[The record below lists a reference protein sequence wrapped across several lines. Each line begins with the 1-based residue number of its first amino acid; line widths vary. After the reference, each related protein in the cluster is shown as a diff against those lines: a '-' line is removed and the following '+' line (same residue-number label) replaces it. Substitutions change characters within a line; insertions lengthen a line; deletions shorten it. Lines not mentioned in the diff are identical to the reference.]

1 MQDRPRLRPIEA
13 FPVNHEGKTLVYL
26 KDPLNLAAPLGI
38 SPAGYFILAHLDG
51 HHALIDIQEAYSKQF
66 GDLLMSDELNGFV
79 EMLDRNYYLASERF
93 FTYQKSVVDA
103 SPRL

>member
-13 FPVNHEGKTLVYL
+13 FPVNHEGKTLIYL

-51 HHALIDIQEAYSKQF
+51 HHTMIDIQEHSKQF
-66 GDLLMSDELNGFV
+66 GNLLMGDELKGFV
-79 EMLDRNYYLASERF
+79 EMSICNIIGEQRF
-93 FTYQKSVVDA
+93 LPKV
-103 SPRL
+103 RRR